1 MSCDE
6 LLNISNVEYLKNT
19 DLSRFTTIR
28 LKVFGDLAVVTS
40 IESLKKVIAFTL
52 DKGIRY
58 HLLGWGANQV
68 LSSTK
73 NTLFIKLKFDL
84 DRSIFKSV
92 KSSYHLPASTPL
104 NVLQAHAQKF
114 GLKGWEV
121 ITGIPASL
129 GGAIYMNAGTA
140 LGEICE
146 IVESVAILKPDGE
159 LRTEKITQKS
169 FSYRKNHFVNE
180 GEVIVAASLVHKG
193 VDPEISK
200 VIKEYMAYRKR
211 TQPLSSFNCG
221 CVWKNFDDSHKAGL
235 FIDKLKLNQLKFD
248 GIEVSDKHCNFL
260 ENKGNA
266 KFDDFKAL
274 IELLK
279 EELLLHSG
287 IKFELEAKIY

>member
-1 MSCDE
+1 
-6 LLNISNVEYLKNT
+6 
-19 DLSRFTTIR
+19 
-28 LKVFGDLAVVTS
+28 
-40 IESLKKVIAFTL
+40 
-52 DKGIRY
+52 
-58 HLLGWGANQV
+58 
-68 LSSTK
+68 
-73 NTLFIKLKFDL
+73 
-84 DRSIFKSV
+84 
-92 KSSYHLPASTPL
+92 
-104 NVLQAHAQKF
+104 
-114 GLKGWEV
+114 
-121 ITGIPASL
+121 
-129 GGAIYMNAGTA
+129 MNAGTA

-146 IVESVAILKPDGE
+146 IVESVVILKPDGE

>member
-1 MSCDE
+1 VTVEE
-6 LLNISNVEYLKNT
+6 LSKIPGVDFLKDT

-28 LKVFGDLAVVTS
+28 LKVFGDLAIVSS
-40 IESLKKVIAFTL
+40 IEALKKTIAKCRESET
-52 DKGIRY
+52 RY

-68 LSSTK
+68 LSSSD

-84 DRSIFKSV
+84 NRDVFKSV
-92 KSSYHLPASTPL
+92 QEKYTLPASTPL
-104 NVLQAHAQKF
+104 NVLQGHAQKF

-146 IVESVAILKPDGE
+146 IVESVSILQPDGE
-159 LRTEKITQKS
+159 IRTEKIGPES
-169 FSYRKNHFVNE
+169 FSYRKNKFVKN
-180 GEVIVAASLVHKG
+180 GEIIIGATLIHRG
-193 VDPEISK
+193 QDPEIGRK
-200 VIKEYMAYRKR
+200 IKEYMSFRKR

-221 CVWKNFDDSHKAGL
+221 CVWKNYDQNHKAGL
-235 FIDKLKLNQLKFD
+235 FIDKLKLNLLKFNTM
-248 GIEVSDKHCNFL
+248 EVSDKHCNFL
-260 ENKGNA
+260 ENKGGA
-266 KFDDFKAL
+266 SFDDFKAL
-274 IELLK
+274 IELSQ